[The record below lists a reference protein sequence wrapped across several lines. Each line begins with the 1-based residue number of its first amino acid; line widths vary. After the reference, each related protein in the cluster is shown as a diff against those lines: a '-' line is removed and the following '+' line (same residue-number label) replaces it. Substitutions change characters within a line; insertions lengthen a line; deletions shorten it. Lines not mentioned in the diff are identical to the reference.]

1 MKIKKKSAS
10 GLIVWALISIIIIT
24 SFRFQI
30 SSVLF
35 ENNRHLDIKNIGQE
49 VYAEDDDE
57 DDEDGSMI
65 KNLMTTTYP

>member
-1 MKIKKKSAS
+1 MKIKKSAS
-10 GLIVWALISIIIIT
+10 GLIVWALISIILIT
-24 SFRFQI
+24 RSPFQI
-30 SSVLF
+30 SSDLF

-65 KNLMTTTYP
+65 KNLMTTKYP

>member
-1 MKIKKKSAS
+1 MKIKKSAF

-24 SFRFQI
+24 SFPFQI

>member
-1 MKIKKKSAS
+1 MKIKKSAF